1 MLNQTE
7 FRTVSGTTRKII
19 LVDEKNSTAVSC
31 KVANTGVDADA
42 NGKKI
47 VKAGTP
53 LNGDLTD
60 RGTAFTKAT
69 TTSGT
74 KGTWTV
80 EITTAFAADE
90 KISING
96 VEYTKGATQSK
107 ADKVFAGSS
116 ATEQATSLVAVVEDP
131 KFTLT
136 NSSGV
141 ITFTQ
146 KVADSAGAA
155 PVVTESAATG
165 VIGDVTD
172 GTAAVDG
179 TNNANCLLLHEVDV
193 TNGTQNAQAVIFG
206 TIDLNKLDEDVQALI
221 TASAKAGMKMIQFIK

>member
-90 KISING
+90 KISI
-96 VEYTKGATQSK
+96 
-107 ADKVFAGSS
+107 KVFAGSS